1 MDKISVVKNCE
12 TQGKEVSTFR
22 GKSCED
28 YCSGARIKKVV
39 QTKLL
44 QMKMVLFESGTNV
57 PCLVYTGTCSEENG
71 AVPSIFYS
79 FRHIAYLKSKLLRLS
94 GLEGAG
100 VYHFGIIYKIGI
112 SSVCCSSIDVINIS
126 STKRHSEASLMPIA
140 ECKRLA
146 LQPISVALRS
156 TNARVIRSSK
166 RLPGAR
172 RDAKRT
178 PTFQL
183 L

>member
-1 MDKISVVKNCE
+1 
-12 TQGKEVSTFR
+12 
-22 GKSCED
+22 
-28 YCSGARIKKVV
+28 VV

-44 QMKMVLFESGTNV
+44 QMKMVLFESGTNERGSPTFVVSKV

-146 LQPISVALRS
+146 LQPISVALCS